1 MSNFRLFIALDPTP
15 ETVAVLRRAQ
25 VCLRDVHW
33 SGARWLPP
41 EQWHATL
48 RFLGATPED
57 QVQHWKHTLQQ
68 FDMLA
73 RDAAPLPI
81 DGVAIWPAPAH
92 PRVIVVTAKFAIW
105 AQDMATRLEALA
117 REAGYRA
124 ETRAFHP
131 HVTLARVGAHA
142 ATARCLAAVDNAARA
157 LDGAHLQFGS
167 VSLFVSRSPAEGPAY
182 ERLATMEFRPN

>member
-57 QVQHWKHTLQQ
+57 QVQHWKRTLQQ
-68 FDMLA
+68 FDVLA

-92 PRVIVVTAKFAIW
+92 PRVIVVTAKYAIW
-105 AQDMATRLEALA
+105 AQDMATRLEARARGRLSRGNSSISPACHA
-117 REAGYRA
+117 RESWRTCGICAMLGRGGQCRPGARWRAPAVRQRLSVCQSVAGG
-124 ETRAFHP
+124 
-131 HVTLARVGAHA
+131 GA
-142 ATARCLAAVDNAARA
+142 
-157 LDGAHLQFGS
+157 
-167 VSLFVSRSPAEGPAY
+167 SL
-182 ERLATMEFRPN
+182 

>member
-1 MSNFRLFIALDPTP
+1 MSNLRLFIALNPMP

-25 VCLRDVHW
+25 ACLREAHW
-33 SGARWLPP
+33 DGARWLPP

-68 FDMLA
+68 FNMLA

-92 PRVIVVTAKFAIW
+92 PRVIVVTAMFAAW
-105 AQDMATRLEALA
+105 AQDMATRLESLA

-124 ETRAFHP
+124 EMRAFHP

-142 ATARCLAAVDNAARA
+142 ASAQCVAAVNNAARA
-157 LDGAHLQFGS
+157 LNGAHLQFCS
-167 VSLFVSRSPAEGPAY
+167 VSLFVSRSPAEGPVY
-182 ERLATMEFRPN
+182 ERLATMEFRPG